1 MKIIGKSKD
10 GLICTLSEGELAT
23 ILGYYSEYNREV
35 VKFIDS
41 NGEINLGETLIKLH
55 NVARINQ
62 DIVSAKN
69 ALARM
74 VETLEELSKI
84 SMPINEIGQTLKQ
97 QS

>member
-10 GLICTLSEGELAT
+10 GVICTLSESELAT

-41 NGEINLGETLIKLH
+41 NGEINLRETLVKLH
-55 NVARINQ
+55 NVARLNG
-62 DIVSAKN
+62 DITSAKN
-69 ALARM
+69 ALVRI

-84 SMPINEIGQTLKQ
+84 SLPIDDVGVMLKQ
-97 QS
+97 KA